1 MRVQKMQVLT
11 GTALTLALSAIA
23 IGPAM
28 ATPSTELAQT
38 PQTTRAFDP
47 NSYTGRVR
55 SMVGNVVTLELPN
68 GDIKEIGLYRLE
80 QGRLGLRPGMR
91 IRVSRVDGR
100 QEVALAPPVDAVI
113 VATTATRLE
122 TTQVERTERRRI
134 ELPPPVERPAP
145 VRVTE
150 PAPVRVEQV
159 EPTTEVQ
166 PSRPIRALW

>member
-1 MRVQKMQVLT
+1 MRVPKMQILT
-11 GTALTLALSAIA
+11 GTALSLALSAIA
-23 IGPAM
+23 VGPAI
-28 ATPSTELAQT
+28 ATPSSELAQT

-47 NSYTGRVR
+47 NSYVGTVR

-68 GDIKEIGLYRLE
+68 GEIREIGLYRLE
-80 QGRLGLRPGMR
+80 QGRLGLRPGMKL
-91 IRVSRVDGR
+91 RVSRVNGR
-100 QEVALAPPVDAVI
+100 QEVALAPPVEAVI
-113 VATTATRLE
+113 VATTATRFE

-145 VRVTE
+145 VRAVE

-159 EPTTEVQ
+159 EPVTEVQ